1 MVEPDEELGGYT
13 VAVNEID
20 LYGEGNTYEE
30 AVNDLIDSIQEYLA
44 IYVKQI
50 ELISKAETREKNLYL
65 LKLLRCNNDR
75 EEIRKALGLQ

>member
-1 MVEPDEELGGYT
+1 